1 MTRWTVL
8 CLIMIALALAG
19 CASLTYESADGSR
32 VTYTRVLTGSDAI
45 KGTLPGA
52 SIESAGQ
59 KAIDPAA
66 LEALVRIL
74 STAN

>member
-1 MTRWTVL
+1 MTG
-8 CLIMIALALAG
+8 A
-19 CASLTYESADGSR
+19 
-32 VTYTRVLTGSDAI
+32 DAI
-45 KGTLPGA
+45 KGQVPGA
-52 SIESAGQ
+52 TIESTGQ